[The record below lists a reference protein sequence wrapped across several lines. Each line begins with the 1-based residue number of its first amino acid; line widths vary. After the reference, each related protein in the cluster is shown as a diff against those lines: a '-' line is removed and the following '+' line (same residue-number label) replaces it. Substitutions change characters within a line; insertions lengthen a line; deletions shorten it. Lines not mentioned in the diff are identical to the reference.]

1 MFESTFAD
9 AGRRDWVDGDGD
21 EGGDGGGSDGADATT
36 RIATVGC
43 GNYARSVSIPAMARG
58 DYARPTVVVSG
69 DADKRSALADDFGV
83 TALDYDEYEAGAA
96 TDEYDAV
103 YVATP
108 NRLHLPHVETAA
120 GHGKHVI
127 CEKPLEATVERAER
141 LVAACEDAGVRLM
154 TAYRMQIDPVVRR
167 LREFVA
173 AGGIGDLQRAVG
185 DFTFPVLAGDAGPE
199 QWRLD
204 GRLAGGGALYDV
216 GVYPL
221 NTARFVAGDDPTA
234 VSATVRSPDDAFHEV
249 DQHVDF
255 RVEFGAGDGGTGGGD
270 GGTGSGNA
278 DGWVGNFSASF
289 SGHPNTSLELLG
301 TEGRIAVRSA
311 FQPGADREV
320 TVETT
325 EGTME
330 LAGLGADETVE
341 EFDYFAHAVATGGD
355 IEPDGADGLVDMRTL
370 AAAQASARAGER
382 IELER

>member
-9 AGRRDWVDGDGD
+9 AGRRDWAGD
-21 EGGDGGGSDGADATT
+21 EGDGVDAGSDAVT

-58 DYARPTVVVSG
+58 DYAAPTVVVSG
-69 DADKRSALADDFGV
+69 DAEKRARLVDEFGV
-83 TALDYDEYEAGAA
+83 TAIDYDEYEAGAA

-120 GHGKHVI
+120 DHGKHAI

-141 LVAACEDAGVRLM
+141 LVAACDDAGVRLM
-154 TAYRMQIDPVVRR
+154 TAYRMQTDPVIRR

-173 AGGIGDLQRAVG
+173 GGGIGDLQRAVG
-185 DFTFPVLAGDAGPE
+185 DFTFPVLGGDAGPD

-221 NTARFVAGDDPTA
+221 NTARFLAGDDPVA
-234 VSATVRSPDDAFHEV
+234 VSATTRSPDPAFDEV
-249 DQHVDF
+249 DQHVDV
-255 RVEFGAGDGGTGGGD
+255 RVEFGGGAD
-270 GGTGSGNA
+270 ADSA
-278 DGWVGNFSASF
+278 DSDGWIGNVSASF

-301 TEGRIAVRSA
+301 SDGRIAVRSA

-320 TVETT
+320 TVETA
-325 EGTME
+325 EGTVK
-330 LAGLGADETVE
+330 LAGVGADETVE

-355 IEPDGADGLVDMRTL
+355 IEPDGADGLIDMRTL
-370 AAAQASARAGER
+370 AAAQASARTGER
-382 IELER
+382 IKL

>member
-9 AGRRDWVDGDGD
+9 ARRRDWADDGD
-21 EGGDGGGSDGADATT
+21 DAVT

-58 DYARPTVVVSG
+58 DYAAPTVVVSG
-69 DADKRSALADDFGV
+69 DPQKRSRLADEFGV
-83 TALDYDEYEAGAA
+83 IAIDYDEYEAGAA

-120 GHGKHVI
+120 DHGKDVI

-141 LVAACEDAGVRLM
+141 LVTACEDAGVRLM
-154 TAYRMQIDPVVRR
+154 TAYRMQTDPVVRR

-173 AGGIGDLQRAVG
+173 AGGIGELQRAFG
-185 DFTFPVLAGDAGPE
+185 DFTFPVLGGEAGPE

-221 NTARFVAGDDPTA
+221 NTARFVADADPTT
-234 VSATVRSPDDAFHEV
+234 VSATIRSPDPAFDEV

-255 RVEFGAGDGGTGGGD
+255 RVEFGGDAATGGSED
-270 GGTGSGNA
+270 GPAAG

-301 TEGRIAVRSA
+301 SEGRIAVRSA

-320 TVETT
+320 SVEAT
-325 EGTME
+325 EGTVE
-330 LAGLGADETVE
+330 FVGAGADETVE
-341 EFDYFAHAVATGGD
+341 EFDYFAHAVATGSD
-355 IEPDGADGLVDMRTL
+355 IEPDGADGIVDMRTL
-370 AAAQASARAGER
+370 TAAQTSARTGAR
-382 IELER
+382 TEL

>member
-9 AGRRDWVDGDGD
+9 ASRRDWADDGT
-21 EGGDGGGSDGADATT
+21 DATV

-43 GNYARSVSIPAMARG
+43 GNYARSVSLPAMERG
-58 DYARPTVVVSG
+58 EYAAPTVVVSG
-69 DADKRSALADDFGV
+69 DADKRATLADEFGV

-120 GHGKHVI
+120 SHGKHVI
-127 CEKPLEATVERAER
+127 CEKPLEATVDRAER
-141 LVAACEDAGVRLM
+141 LVAACDDAGVRLM
-154 TAYRMQIDPVVRR
+154 TAYRMQTDPVVRR

-173 AGGIGDLQRAVG
+173 AGGIGDVQRAVG
-185 DFTFPVLAGDAGPE
+185 DFTFPVLGGDAGPD

-221 NTARFVAGDDPTA
+221 NTARFLAGDDPVA
-234 VSATVRSPDDAFHEV
+234 VSATTRSPDPAFEEV

-255 RVEFGAGDGGTGGGD
+255 GVEF
-270 GGTGSGNA
+270 

-301 TEGRIAVRSA
+301 SDGRVAVRSA

-320 TVETT
+320 TVETPT
-325 EGTME
+325 GT
-330 LAGLGADETVE
+330 LDLTGAGADETVE
-341 EFDYFAHAVATGGD
+341 EFDYFAHAVATDAGVD
-355 IEPDGADGLVDMRTL
+355 PDGADGLVDMRTL
-370 AAAQASARAGER
+370 AAAQESAASGRR
-382 IELER
+382 VEL

>member
-9 AGRRDWVDGDGD
+9 ARRRDWVDDDGD
-21 EGGDGGGSDGADATT
+21 DTGDHGGDADAVT

-43 GNYARSVSIPAMARG
+43 GNYARSVSIPAMERG
-58 DYARPTVVVSG
+58 DYAAPTVVVSG
-69 DADKRSALADDFGV
+69 DSEKRSRLADEFGV
-83 TALDYDEYEAGAA
+83 TAIGYDEYESGVAS
-96 TDEYDAV
+96 DEYDAV

-120 GHGKHVI
+120 AHGKHVI

-141 LVAACEDAGVRLM
+141 LVAACDDAGVGLM
-154 TAYRMQIDPVVRR
+154 TAYRMQTDPVMRR

-173 AGGIGDLQRAVG
+173 GGGIGDLQRASG
-185 DFTFPVLAGDAGPE
+185 DFTFPVLGGDAGPD

-204 GRLAGGGALYDV
+204 GHLAGGGALYDV

-221 NTARFVAGDDPTA
+221 NTARFLAGDDPVA
-234 VSATVRSPDDAFHEV
+234 VSATTRSPDPAFDEV

-255 RVEFGAGDGGTGGGD
+255 RVEVGAASGVADGDTGAVDGG
-270 GGTGSGNA
+270 

-301 TEGRIAVRSA
+301 SEGRIAIRSA

-325 EGTME
+325 EGTIE
-330 LAGLGADETVE
+330 LAGVGADETVE
-341 EFDYFAHAVATGGD
+341 EFDYFAHAVATDGD
-355 IEPDGADGLVDMRTL
+355 VEPDGGDGLVDMRTL
-370 AAAQASARAGER
+370 AAIQTSARTGAR
-382 IELER
+382 VEL

>member
-9 AGRRDWVDGDGD
+9 AGRRDWVDSGGD
-21 EGGDGGGSDGADATT
+21 EGGNGDGSGSDGDDTTT

-69 DADKRSALADDFGV
+69 DADKRAALADEFGV

-141 LVAACEDAGVRLM
+141 LVGACEDAGVRLM
-154 TAYRMQIDPVVRR
+154 TAYRMQTDPVMRR
-167 LREFVA
+167 LRAFVA

-234 VSATVRSPDDAFHEV
+234 VSATVRSPDDAFDEV

-255 RVEFGAGDGGTGGGD
+255 RVEFGGGD
-270 GGTGSGNA
+270 A

-320 TVETT
+320 TVETA

-330 LAGLGADETVE
+330 FAGLGADETVE

-370 AAAQASARAGER
+370 AAVQASARAGER